1 MKVLV
6 TGGNGFLGRRLVTAL
21 LGRGA
26 VSGADGAE
34 HEIERVVVSDIGP
47 GISPLPDDPRIDLRL
62 GDFSEPGAA
71 EALLD
76 ADTGVVF
83 HLAAVVS
90 GEAEQNFDL
99 GMRINFHSSLRLLD
113 AIRARGNCPRLR
125 VHQQRGRIRRR
136 HAGGHPR
143 TRRFSRPRLLTDRR
157 RPRSSCCS
165 TTTAAR
171 GSWMAAPCG
180 CRRWWCVPAR
190 RMQPRPRF
198 ASAIIRE
205 PLEGRAY
212 ACPVAEEAGVWLL
225 SPRRVVESF
234 LHAASLPSD
243 AFGMSRALA
252 LPGMTV
258 TVREMVAG
266 LARGRGRP
274 CRRAT
279 DLRTRSFHREDRL
292 RMGDEIPARARPRDG
307 IRAGRGFQVRCR
319 SVHRIRSRR
328 TVRRMSAGG
337 QGRLA
342 GKRAPVTAPA
352 QGLRHRRRGHD
363 TARRGSDHP
372 GRSDTVVRGYIGIT
386 TPISST
392 SRHNQ

>member
-6 TGGNGFLGRRLVTAL
+6 TGGTGFLGRRLVTAL

-26 VSGADGAE
+26 VSGVDGAE

-71 EALLD
+71 QTLLD

-99 GMRINFHSSLRLLD
+99 GMRINFHGSVQLLD
-113 AIRARGNCPRLR
+113 AIRARGNCPRLVFTSSVAAYGGDMPEVIKDSTILTPQTSYGSQKAAVELLLNDYSR
-125 VHQQRGRIRRR
+125 KGFVDGRALRL
-136 HAGGHPR
+136 P
-143 TRRFSRPRLLTDRR
+143 TVVVRPGKANAAA
-157 RPRSSCCS
+157 SS
-165 TTTAAR
+165 
-171 GSWMAAPCG
+171 
-180 CRRWWCVPAR
+180 
-190 RMQPRPRF
+190 F

-212 ACPVAEEAGVWLL
+212 TCPVAEEAGVWLL

-234 LHAASLPSD
+234 LHAAGLPAE

-266 LARGRGRP
+266 LREVAGDRVAERLTFERDPFIETIVYGWATKFRPERALAMGFGPDEDFKSVVEAFIEDDLGGR
-274 CRRAT
+274 
-279 DLRTRSFHREDRL
+279 F
-292 RMGDEIPARARPRDG
+292 
-307 IRAGRGFQVRCR
+307 
-319 SVHRIRSRR
+319 
-328 TVRRMSAGG
+328 
-337 QGRLA
+337 
-342 GKRAPVTAPA
+342 
-352 QGLRHRRRGHD
+352 
-363 TARRGSDHP
+363 
-372 GRSDTVVRGYIGIT
+372 VV
-386 TPISST
+386 
-392 SRHNQ
+392 